1 MLKYNKIRDN
11 NEVKKGG
18 AFLHGK
24 REERESTE
32 TENKKVEYSY

>member
-1 MLKYNKIRDN
+1 MRLKR
-11 NEVKKGG
+11 G

-24 REERESTE
+24 REETESTE